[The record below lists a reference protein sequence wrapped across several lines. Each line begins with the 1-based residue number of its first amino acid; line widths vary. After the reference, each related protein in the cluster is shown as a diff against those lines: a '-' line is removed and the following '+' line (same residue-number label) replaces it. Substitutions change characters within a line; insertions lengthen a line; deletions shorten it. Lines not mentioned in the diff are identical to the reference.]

1 MQAVS
6 ARSNAPS
13 PAWMNSL
20 AAFLTPL
27 ALLLPAAL
35 PRGAAPADET
45 ARATPEEEKAARGFA
60 GAPITALRLLEEARR
75 PPVEYQVRIEQRVII
90 RIAPSSPQRMEQ
102 SLAELNRRTNR
113 FEEVRLGECI
123 PINMIAA
130 VAPQENRLLL
140 FMRDRRILSV
150 ALERA
155 CNPEDFY
162 SGFYIERRDGQLCE
176 RRDHLQSRAG
186 ASCRVTR
193 LNRLVAARD

>member
-1 MQAVS
+1 M
-6 ARSNAPS
+6 RSERIE

-20 AAFLTPL
+20 AVLLTPL

-35 PRGAAPADET
+35 PSGAAPADEP
-45 ARATPEEEKAARGFA
+45 AREAPEEVKPPLGLTVAPATP
-60 GAPITALRLLEEARR
+60 LRLLEEARR

-90 RIAPSSPQRMEQ
+90 RIAPSTPQRVER
-102 SLAELNRRTNR
+102 SLSELNQRSGR
-113 FEEVRLGECI
+113 FQEVRLGECV

-130 VAPQENRLLL
+130 VTPQDNRLLL
-140 FMRDRRILSV
+140 FMRDHRILSV
-150 ALERA
+150 ALERS

-162 SGFYIERRDGQLCE
+162 LGFYIERQDGQLCE
-176 RRDHLQSRAG
+176 RRDRLQSRAG

>member
-1 MQAVS
+1 
-6 ARSNAPS
+6 
-13 PAWMNSL
+13 MNSL
-20 AAFLTPL
+20 AVFLTPL
-27 ALLLPAAL
+27 ALLLPAVPAML
-35 PRGAAPADET
+35 PQGAAPVEQT
-45 ARATPEEEKAARGFA
+45 AREAPEAQKSARGFSP
-60 GAPITALRLLEEARR
+60 APDPPLRLLEEARQ
-75 PPVEYQVRIEQRVII
+75 PPEEYQVRIEQRVII
-90 RIAPSSPQRMEQ
+90 RIAPSSPQRVER
-102 SLAELNRRTNR
+102 SLNELNQRSGR

-130 VAPQENRLLL
+130 VTPNENRLLL

-162 SGFYIERRDGQLCE
+162 LGFYIERLDGQLCE
-176 RRDHLQSRAG
+176 RRDRLQSRAG

>member
-1 MQAVS
+1 
-6 ARSNAPS
+6 
-13 PAWMNSL
+13 MNRL

-27 ALLLPAAL
+27 ALLLPVALSQAAA
-35 PRGAAPADET
+35 PADDAARAAPADEKS
-45 ARATPEEEKAARGFA
+45 PLGFA
-60 GAPITALRLLEEARR
+60 DAPVTPLRLLEEARR
-75 PPVEYQVRIEQRVII
+75 PQVENQVRIEQRVII
-90 RIAPSSPQRMEQ
+90 RIAPSTPQRVEQ
-102 SLAELNRRTNR
+102 SLAQLNRRTNR

-140 FMRDRRILSV
+140 FMRDRRILSA
-150 ALERA
+150 ALERS

-162 SGFYIERRDGQLCE
+162 SGFYIERQDGQLCE
-176 RRDHLQSRAG
+176 RRDRLQSRAG